1 MKRIV
6 IILIMLLIPCRY
18 AVQAQKILTLE
29 ECYSMAMSAT
39 PLAGEKNSYS
49 EIWKMKDQNL
59 SKGYLPVI
67 DANGSALYNS
77 DVVNLKENFS
87 SLPIPG
93 LADAIGLM
101 PKDQY
106 KVTIDINQVIYD
118 GGAIKGARNI
128 EKAELN
134 INGKQTEIDLYKLKS
149 QINIY
154 YFGILLYEHNE
165 QLLINYHEILEKKI
179 KSMESAVNNGVILKS
194 DIDVLTS
201 EMLRTEQQLSETEIR
216 KNSLIQLLADIT
228 GNEIDNTTKLI
239 VPTVS
244 NKSDSLLLRPE
255 LQMFDLRKSQLDA
268 TLGLIRSKRM
278 PKIFGFASLGYGS
291 PPGQNF
297 FKSSFDTYYIVGGSV
312 KWNIFDWNKSKNEKK
327 VISLQQAVIDNRKKD
342 MTDNLKR
349 LLNSKE
355 ADINSLK
362 ALTETDIKQISL
374 RKNITASAESKYQN
388 GTITA
393 TEYLG
398 ELNSEKQALINYEIH
413 KINLALAKVE
423 YLNISGKEIE

>member
-1 MKRIV
+1 
-6 IILIMLLIPCRY
+6 
-18 AVQAQKILTLE
+18 
-29 ECYSMAMSAT
+29 
-39 PLAGEKNSYS
+39 
-49 EIWKMKDQNL
+49 
-59 SKGYLPVI
+59 
-67 DANGSALYNS
+67 
-77 DVVNLKENFS
+77 
-87 SLPIPG
+87 
-93 LADAIGLM
+93 M

-228 GNEIDNTTKLI
+228 GNEIDNTTKLV

>member
-6 IILIMLLIPCRY
+6 FILVILILPRLY
-18 AVQAQKILTLE
+18 VVNAQKIITLK
-29 ECYSMAMSAT
+29 ECYDMAMTAT
-39 PLAGEKNSYS
+39 ALAGEKNTYS
-49 EIWKMKDQNL
+49 DIWKVKDQNL

-67 DANGSALYNS
+67 DANGTAIYNS

-128 EKAELN
+128 EKAELE

-154 YFGILLYEHNE
+154 YFGILLYERNTE
-165 QLLINYHEILEKKI
+165 LLNNYHEILEKKI
-179 KSMESAVNNGVILKS
+179 RSMESAVNNGVILKS

-201 EMLRTEQQLSETEIR
+201 EKLKTEQQIIETMIR

-228 GNEIDNTTKLI
+228 GSEIDKTTKL
-239 VPTVS
+239 VAPMVD
-244 NKSDSLLLRPE
+244 NQAGSDILRPE
-255 LQMFDLRKSQLDA
+255 LQMFDLRKNQLDA
-268 TLGLIRSKRM
+268 TIGLIDSKRM
-278 PKIFGFASLGYGS
+278 PKVFGFATLGYGS

-297 FKSSFDTYYIVGGSV
+297 FKSAFETYYIVGGGI
-312 KWNIFDWNKSKNEKK
+312 KWNIFDWNKAKNEKQL
-327 VISLQQAVIDNRKKD
+327 ISLQQGIIENRKKD
-342 MTDNLKR
+342 MTDNIKR

-355 ADINSLK
+355 ADINTLN
-362 ALTETDIKQISL
+362 ALTETDIQQISL
-374 RKNITASAESKYQN
+374 RKNITATAESQYQN

-413 KINLALAKVE
+413 KINLSLAKVE
-423 YLNISGKEIE
+423 YLNISGKELE

>member
-1 MKRIV
+1 MKRVILIFV
-6 IILIMLLIPCRY
+6 ILIILRLNDLN
-18 AVQAQKILTLE
+18 AQKIITLK
-29 ECYSMAMSAT
+29 ECYNMALSAT
-39 PLAGEKNSYS
+39 ALATEKNAYS
-49 EIWKMKDQNL
+49 DIWKIKDQNL

-67 DANGSALYNS
+67 DATGTAIYNS

-106 KVTIDINQVIYD
+106 KFTIDINQVIYD

-134 INGKQTEIDLYKLKS
+134 INGKQTEIDLYKLRS
-149 QINIY
+149 QINLY

-165 QLLINYHEILEKKI
+165 QLLNNYNEILVKKI
-179 KSMESAVNNGVILKS
+179 SSMESAVNNGVILKS

-201 EMLRTEQQLSETEIR
+201 EMLKTEQQISETTIR

-228 GNEIDNTTKLI
+228 GNEIDKTTKLAVPI
-239 VPTVS
+239 VTSQP
-244 NKSDSLLLRPE
+244 DSALLRPE
-255 LQMFDLRKSQLDA
+255 LQMFDLRKNQLDA
-268 TLGLIRSKRM
+268 TLGLIESKRM
-278 PKIFGFASLGYGS
+278 PKIFGFATLGYGS

-297 FKSSFDTYYIVGGSV
+297 FKSTFDTYYVVGGGV
-312 KWNIFDWNKSKNEKK
+312 KWNIFDWNKSKNEKQ
-327 VISLQQAVIDNRKKD
+327 VISLQQGIIDNRKKD

-355 ADINSLK
+355 ADINSLN

-393 TEYLG
+393 TEYLS

-423 YLNISGKEIE
+423 YLNISGQEIK

>member
-1 MKRIV
+1 MKRVVFILV
-6 IILIMLLIPCRY
+6 ILITPGSHVLY
-18 AVQAQKILTLE
+18 AQKILTLN
-29 ECYSMAMSAT
+29 ECYNMAMSAT
-39 PLAGEKNSYS
+39 ALAIEKNTYS
-49 EIWKMKDQNL
+49 DIWKIKDQNL

-67 DANGSALYNS
+67 DASGTVLYNS

-106 KVTIDINQVIYD
+106 KVTIDINQIIYD
-118 GGAIKGARNI
+118 GGAIRGARDI

-134 INGKQTEIDLYKLKS
+134 INGKQTEIDLYKLRS

-154 YFGILLYEHNE
+154 YFGILLYERNAE
-165 QLLINYHEILEKKI
+165 LLNNYHEILEKKI
-179 KSMESAVNNGVILKS
+179 RSMESAVKNGVILKS

-201 EMLRTEQQLSETEIR
+201 EKLKTEQQISETMIR
-216 KNSLIQLLADIT
+216 KNSLFRLLADIT
-228 GNEIDNTTKLI
+228 GSEIDKTTKLV
-239 VPTVS
+239 VPMVTNQS
-244 NKSDSLLLRPE
+244 GSEILRPE
-255 LQMFDLRKSQLDA
+255 LQMFDLIKNQLDA
-268 TLGLIRSKRM
+268 TIGLIESKRM
-278 PKIFGFASLGYGS
+278 PKVFGFATLGYGS

-297 FKSSFDTYYIVGGSV
+297 FKSDFDTYYIVGGGI
-312 KWNIFDWNKSKNEKK
+312 KWNIFDWNKAKNEKQL
-327 VISLQQAVIDNRKKD
+327 ISLQKGIIDNRKKD

-349 LLNSKE
+349 LLSSKE
-355 ADINSLK
+355 ADINSLNE
-362 ALTETDIKQISL
+362 LTETDIQQISL

-393 TEYLG
+393 TEYLS

-413 KINLALAKVE
+413 KINLSLAKVE

>member
-1 MKRIV
+1 MNRNVVILILV
-6 IILIMLLIPCRY
+6 IISCQFT
-18 AVQAQKILTLE
+18 VKAQKILTLD
-29 ECYSMAMSAT
+29 ECYKMALSST
-39 PLAGEKNSYS
+39 PLAGEKDTYS
-49 EIWKMKDQNL
+49 DIWKMKDQNL

-77 DVVNLKENFS
+77 DVVNLRENFS

-106 KVTIDINQVIYD
+106 KFTIDINQVIYD
-118 GGAIKGARNI
+118 GGAIRGARNI

-134 INGKQTEIDLYKLKS
+134 INGKQSEIDLYKLRS

-154 YFGILLYEHNE
+154 YFGILLYEHNG
-165 QLLINYHEILEKKI
+165 QLLNNFHEILEKKI
-179 KSMESAVNNGVILKS
+179 RSMESAVNNGVVLKS

-201 EMLRTEQQLSETEIR
+201 EMLKTEQQISETEIR
-216 KNSLIQLLADIT
+216 KNSLLQLLADIT
-228 GNEIDNTTKLI
+228 GTEIDRNTILS

-244 NKSDSLLLRPE
+244 YQSDSEISRPE
-255 LQMFDLRKSQLDA
+255 LQMFDLRKNQLDA
-268 TLGLIRSKRM
+268 ALGLIQSKRM
-278 PKIFGFASLGYGS
+278 PKVFGFATLGYGN

-297 FKSSFDTYYIVGGSV
+297 FKSSFDTYYVVGGGV
-312 KWNIFDWNKSKNEKK
+312 KWNIFDWNKTKNEKQ
-327 VISLQQAVIDNRKKD
+327 VISLQQGIIDNRKKD

-355 ADINSLK
+355 ADIKSLN
-362 ALTETDIKQISL
+362 ALTETDLKQISL
-374 RKNITASAESKYQN
+374 RKNITASAESQYQN

-423 YLNISGKEIE
+423 YLNISGREIE